1 MEIILPNKWSPS
13 SINMTKK
20 CMKYSLAASWRS
32 NFPIIVVFCIITNEV
47 GSRCT
52 KMQIRHW
59 RSRPV
64 ITNKMRPLLLLR
76 LFLLFTS
83 SCGQQI
89 DTTSSKLFKKVMK
102 EAPMLVYTHGKTEI
116 KGNQIISSSVCVHC
130 MDVCVYQ
137 GPLAAVSME
146 GRRLQLW
153 RGGQPI
159 GPHLP
164 HLWV

>member
-1 MEIILPNKWSPS
+1 MEMILPNKSSPP

-20 CMKYSLAASWRS
+20 CMKYSLAAYWRS
-32 NFPIIVVFCIITNEV
+32 NFPIIVVFWLITNEV
-47 GSRCT
+47 GSRCA
-52 KMQIRHW
+52 KMQ
-59 RSRPV
+59 
-64 ITNKMRPLLLLR
+64 R

-102 EAPMLVYTHGKTEI
+102 EAPMLVHTNGKTEI

-130 MDVCVYQ
+130 MYVCMYQ

-153 RGGQPI
+153 RGGQPF